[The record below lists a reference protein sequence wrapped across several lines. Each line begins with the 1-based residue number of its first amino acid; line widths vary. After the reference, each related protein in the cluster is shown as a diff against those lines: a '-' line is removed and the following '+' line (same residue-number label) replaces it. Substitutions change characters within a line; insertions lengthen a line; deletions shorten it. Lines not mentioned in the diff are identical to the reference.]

1 MIVFRIGKEQY
12 SKDLSGNGAKLYG
25 GRWNL
30 PGTSCLYTS
39 QSRALALLEYSANV
53 GMDFIPPN
61 LCFTLIEIADDLID
75 EIAVENIPKD
85 WNAVPSSSSTKVFGS
100 AKFTQSSLPI
110 LKVPSVIIP
119 NEYNFIINP
128 TFLDTNLLK
137 IITIEKYT
145 YDFRIKG

>member
-25 GRWNL
+25 GRWNNTGV
-30 PGTSCLYTS
+30 PCVYTS

-61 LCFTLIEIADDLID
+61 LCFTLIEIETDLID
-75 EIAVENIPKD
+75 ETVFENLPKD
-85 WNAVPSSSSTKVFGS
+85 WNAIPSSSSTKLLGS
-100 AKFTQSSLPI
+100 TKLAQSNLPI

-119 NEYNFIINP
+119 NEFNYIINP
-128 TFLDTNLLK
+128 LFLDNNSLK
-137 IITIEKYT
+137 IIDIEKYT